1 MPTVSVIVP
10 NYNHAAYL
18 PQRIESILRQT
29 YQDFEL
35 ILLDDCST
43 DDSRAVLERYVG
55 NPRVRLEF
63 NEANSGSAFKQWN
76 KGVRLARGKYVW
88 IAESDD
94 YADEHLLE
102 RLVGILDRDDT
113 VAYAYCR
120 SWHVT
125 ADDRRQGFHDE
136 YVPYKGP
143 HGWATDYCVDGR
155 QECRD
160 YFAFMNPVP
169 NASAAVF
176 RKSTYDSVGG
186 ADESMILCGD
196 SKLWA
201 AIALTGRVAYVS
213 EPLNYYRLHSVTQ
226 RARTSLQLTD
236 VVEGLRIARWLLD
249 RVEFSKE
256 EIARVYRMHADFW
269 VPALMSPRVPV
280 ETKREIFRHV
290 RAIDPHPSRRVLR
303 PALDA
308 LRHTL
313 LRRWRS
319 IRGGVGDADPG
330 QTVKRSA

>member
-1 MPTVSVIVP
+1 MPAVSVIVP

-43 DDSRAVLERYVG
+43 DNSRAILSQYAS
-55 NPRVRLEF
+55 NPRVRIEF
-63 NEANSGSAFKQWN
+63 NKANSGSVFKQWN
-76 KGVRLARGKYVW
+76 KGVGLASGKYVW

-94 YADEHLLE
+94 YADERLLE
-102 RLVGILDRDDT
+102 RLVRILDRDDS

-125 ADDRRQGFHDE
+125 AEDRRQGFHDE

-143 HGWATDYCVDGR
+143 HGWTADYCVDGR

-160 YFAFMNPVP
+160 YFAFVNPVP

-176 RKSTYDSVGG
+176 RKSAYDSVGG

-201 AIALTGRVAYVS
+201 GIALTGRVAYIS
-213 EPLNYYRLHSVTQ
+213 EPLNYYRQHDVTQ
-226 RARTSLQLTD
+226 RARTSLQFTD
-236 VVEGLRIARWLLD
+236 VIEGLQNARWLLD
-249 RVEFSKE
+249 RVELSKAE
-256 EIARVYRMHADFW
+256 MARVYGMHADFW
-269 VPALMSPRVPV
+269 VPALMSPRVPI
-280 ETKREIFRHV
+280 ETKRQILRHV
-290 RAIDPHPSRRVLR
+290 RAVDPHPARRVLR
-303 PALDA
+303 PVLDTV
-308 LRHTL
+308 RHTL
-313 LRRWRS
+313 LRRWRAF
-319 IRGGVGDADPG
+319 RGGGGAAG
-330 QTVKRSA
+330 RERIKRSA